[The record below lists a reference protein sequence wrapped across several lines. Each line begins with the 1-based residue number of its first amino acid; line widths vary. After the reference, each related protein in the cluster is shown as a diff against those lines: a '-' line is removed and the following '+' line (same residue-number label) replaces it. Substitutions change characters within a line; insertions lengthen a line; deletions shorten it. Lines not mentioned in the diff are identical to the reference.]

1 MTTLMSLQP
10 WSWQIFVHVVA
21 IFPNVCLWR
30 RNLCSNLENC
40 IEPTSYASTAYVVAI
55 WPSFLFRL
63 FCKNLGHLREFFGQ
77 MVYCP
82 PWQKISR
89 TPVQRI
95 VKAWTNPRWGGGL
108 LPYISHIGMCC
119 PIGSGFCAVLVW
131 NRVLFSRELQSVWT
145 YLSFQFQMSKE
156 RKRNMQIWNG
166 FE

>member
-1 MTTLMSLQP
+1 M
-10 WSWQIFVHVVA
+10 VA

-89 TPVQRI
+89 TPMQRI
-95 VKAWTNPRWGGGL
+95 VKAWMNPRWGGGL
-108 LPYISHIGMCC
+108 LPYISHIGMCWRV
-119 PIGSGFCAVLVW
+119 GFLRRFRLELGIVLEGTTECMNIFIV
-131 NRVLFSRELQSVWT
+131 S
-145 YLSFQFQMSKE
+145 
-156 RKRNMQIWNG
+156 IPDD
-166 FE
+166 